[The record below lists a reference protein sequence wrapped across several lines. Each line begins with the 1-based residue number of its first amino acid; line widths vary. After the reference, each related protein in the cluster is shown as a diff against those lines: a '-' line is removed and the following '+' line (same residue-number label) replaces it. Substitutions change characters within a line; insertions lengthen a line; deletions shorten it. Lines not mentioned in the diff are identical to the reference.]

1 MRIIVWRHCTDVV
14 RAYKGLLKEKEALEA
29 SLKALSVQ
37 QLEEEV
43 EEEKESED
51 TLRVEEPDQEEAVGE
66 SGKDQLQ
73 LDGHTISDAV
83 TVNNYMDHINIVV
96 HVYINHCR
104 CSGISL
110 EHEFCVSKLYEP
122 IILLFE

>member
-1 MRIIVWRHCTDVV
+1 MRINVWRHCTDVV

-51 TLRVEEPDQEEAVGE
+51 TLRVEEPVQEEAVGE

-73 LDGHTISDAV
+73 LDGHTIPDAV

-96 HVYINHCR
+96 HVYINLCR
-104 CSGISL
+104 CSDISL
-110 EHEFCVSKLYEP
+110 EPEFCVSILYEP
-122 IILLFE
+122 IILLFF